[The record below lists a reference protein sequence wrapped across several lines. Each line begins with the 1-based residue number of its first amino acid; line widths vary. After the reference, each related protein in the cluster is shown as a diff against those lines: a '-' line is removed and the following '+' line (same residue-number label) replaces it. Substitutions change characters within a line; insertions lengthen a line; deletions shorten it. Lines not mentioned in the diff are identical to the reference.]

1 MRGRSQ
7 QQVAFASSRRPCKTP
22 SPCAGRC
29 PMMKRLF
36 ASALLAALVMASGCT
51 TTGSSS
57 GDPKARAAAIDAGVD
72 SMLSELF
79 RQAPGSEQLVKNARG
94 VLVFPAVISAAFVF
108 GASTGDGALREGGK
122 TTRYYRKTGGS
133 VGFQAGAASQAV
145 FLLFMTDEALNRF
158 KASNGWTVGADASVT
173 LLNVGANAQVT
184 SNTAQQAVVGYVLSN
199 SGLMAGVSLDGTRI
213 VPLNL

>member
-1 MRGRSQ
+1 MI
-7 QQVAFASSRRPCKTP
+7 
-22 SPCAGRC
+22 
-29 PMMKRLF
+29 KRLF
-36 ASALLAALVMASGCT
+36 ASALLGALVMAGGCT
-51 TTGSSS
+51 TTGSTS

-72 SMLSELF
+72 SMLSELY
-79 RQAPGSEQLVKNARG
+79 RQAPGSDQLVKNAKG

-133 VGFQAGAASQAV
+133 VGLQAGAASQAV

-173 LLNVGANAQVT
+173 LLNVGATAQVT
-184 SNTAQQAVVGYVLSN
+184 TNTAQQAVVGYVLSN